1 MRGSQPVQSGMFS
14 YVSAESR
21 VPQDHPLRLVKAL
34 ADKALYRLS
43 RDFDAMYSR
52 MGRPSIPPEWLL
64 KAQILMALHSIRSDR
79 LFCEALDYN
88 ILFRWFLDMDLDTP
102 GFDHSVFS
110 KNRERLMD
118 QEVARRFLQEVTGIA
133 RSNDLLS
140 DEHFTVDGTLIE
152 AWASMK
158 SFKRRDGSDEQG
170 SDDGDSG
177 NPTVNFRGQRRSNET
192 HASTTDPEARL
203 ARKSK
208 RVGARLCYGG
218 HALME
223 NRNGLC
229 VDVMV
234 TPATG
239 TSEREAALA
248 MIERERC
255 RGKNRIK
262 TIGADKAYCAGPF
275 IHPLRK
281 RGMKPHVAYNE
292 FAPVKG
298 LDRRTTRHWGYQCSQ
313 RIRKRIEEIFGWFK
327 TVGGLRKTRL
337 KGVRR
342 NQNLAYVIAS
352 SYNLLRIAKLISQVA
367 VAT

>member
-1 MRGSQPVQSGMFS
+1 MRGSQPIQAGMFS
-14 YVSAESR
+14 YVSPESR
-21 VPQDHPLRLVKAL
+21 VPADHPLRRIKGLTDRAL
-34 ADKALYRLS
+34 CRLS
-43 RDFDAMYSR
+43 RDLEAMYSTI
-52 MGRPSIPPEWLL
+52 GRPSIPPESLL
-64 KAQILMALHSIRSDR
+64 KAQILMALFSIRSDR

-102 GFDHSVFS
+102 PFVHSVFS

-118 QEVARRFLQEVTGIA
+118 QEIAHRFMQEVVGLA
-133 RSNDLLS
+133 RSDNLLS

-158 SFKRRDGSDEQG
+158 SFKRRDGSDQG
-170 SDDGDSG
+170 PAGGNGG
-177 NPTVNFRGQRRSNET
+177 NPTVNFRGERRSNDT

-218 HALME
+218 HVLME
-223 NRNGLC
+223 NRNGIC

-234 TPATG
+234 NQATG
-239 TSEREAALA
+239 TCEREAALA
-248 MIERERC
+248 MIEREQR
-255 RGKNRIK
+255 RGKERMK

-281 RGMKPHVAYNE
+281 LGVKPHVARNE

-298 LDRRTTRHWGYQCSQ
+298 LDRRTTRHEGYACSQ
-313 RIRKRIEEIFGWFK
+313 RVRKRIEEIFGWFK
-327 TVGGLRKTRL
+327 TIGGLRKTRF
-337 KGVRR
+337 KGVKA
-342 NQNLAYVIAS
+342 NQALAYVIAS
-352 SYNLLRIAKLISQVA
+352 AYNLLRIAKITYDPL

>member
-1 MRGSQPVQSGMFS
+1 MRGSQPSQSGMFS

-21 VPQDHPLRLVKAL
+21 VPQDHPLRRIKRL

-43 RDFDAMYSR
+43 ADFDAMYSR

-64 KAQILMALHSIRSDR
+64 KAQILIALHSIRSDR

-102 GFDHSVFS
+102 SFDHSVFS

-118 QEVARRFLQEVTGIA
+118 QEVAQRFLQEVTGIA
-133 RSNDLLS
+133 RSNNLLS

-158 SFKRRDGSDEQG
+158 SFKRRDGSEQG
-170 SDDGDSG
+170 PDDGDCG
-177 NPTVNFRGQRRSNET
+177 NPTVNFRGQRRSNDT
-192 HASTTDPEARL
+192 HVSTTDPEARL

-218 HALME
+218 HVLME

-229 VDVMV
+229 VDIMV
-234 TPATG
+234 TQATG

-248 MIERERC
+248 MIERERR
-255 RGKNRIK
+255 RGRGRIK

-275 IHPLRK
+275 IHPLRNS
-281 RGMKPHVAYNE
+281 GMKPHVAYNE
-292 FAPVKG
+292 FAPVRG
-298 LDRRTTRHWGYQCSQ
+298 LDRRTTRHWGYCCSQ
-313 RIRKRIEEIFGWFK
+313 RIRKRIEEIFGWSK
-327 TVGGLRKTRL
+327 TVGGLRKTRF
-337 KGVRR
+337 KSVRR
-342 NQNLAYVIAS
+342 NQNFAYLIAS
-352 SYNLLRIAKLISQVA
+352 AYNLLRIAKISAQA
-367 VAT
+367 VPAT